1 MLAIEEF
8 EVEHDKT
15 FKSAKYILRKGDGL
29 PNQHFDEDEHDEI
42 RYQAGSI

>member
-15 FKSAKYILRKGDGL
+15 FMSAKYILRKGDGSQNL
-29 PNQHFDEDEHDEI
+29 HFDED
-42 RYQAGSI
+42 